1 MFIKKLVISRED
13 FLLPYPLLFCL
24 TNLFLYEIPSQF
36 LYLLVGQGKVIEIDT
51 KVESRF
57 AQINQNSNDILLSLH
72 FVKKTSITYL
82 EVLFFTAL

>member
-1 MFIKKLVISRED
+1 MFIKKNWWLVED

-24 TNLFLYEIPSQF
+24 TNLFLCETPSQC
-36 LYLLVGQGKVIEIDT
+36 LYLSVGQGQFIEIDT
-51 KVESRF
+51 KVESWF

-72 FVKKTSITYL
+72 FVKKTLITCL